1 MPLCGIISSESL
13 GMLPAVW
20 AKECENLLEVTVVTG
35 CDTQL
40 EQQAARGRNDWLET
54 AQPRRWG
61 AADTAHGVGWH
72 GDSVGRAAY
81 TRPRLLPRQ
90 GQVPGCGPTHPCQY
104 SGLFQMRKLT
114 RKLLKPNIA
123 SELINAKIKL

>member
-40 EQQAARGRNDWLET
+40 ERRTPRGPADRQGGCRVPPWRGQQTGSRPAPPPEMGARGAIGGTPTN
-54 AQPRRWG
+54 PRHRG
-61 AADTAHGVGWH
+61 GSLRMMNV
-72 GDSVGRAAY
+72 
-81 TRPRLLPRQ
+81 
-90 GQVPGCGPTHPCQY
+90 
-104 SGLFQMRKLT
+104 RKK
-114 RKLLKPNIA
+114 KLLKPNIT